1 MDKREILLSLQ
12 NMLNSEPAEESDYII
27 ESKQIDNQ
35 NYLTL
40 IAKEKEP
47 FIVTDP
53 DYDTFINLLKCYHRK
68 DLNYVINKFNDN
80 KVKIFTEYDDEKRKK
95 LLNDI
100 KDLHNRLLTST
111 PRNIAFVEMMI
122 VDWVNKTL

>member
-12 NMLNSEPAEESDYII
+12 SMLNNEPAEDSDYII

-47 FIVTDP
+47 FITTDP
-53 DYDTFINLLKCYHRK
+53 DYETFINLLKCYNRK
-68 DLNYVINKFNDN
+68 ELNYIVNKLNEN
-80 KVKIFTEYDDEKRKK
+80 KVKIFTEFDDEKRRK
-95 LLNDI
+95 LLNDM

-122 VDWVNKTL
+122 VDWANKTL